1 MSSVIN
7 PTLLVARTCTT
18 REHVKEE
25 REHRSLASFRSHPAY
40 VLLGDPGAG
49 KTESFKKEAEAE
61 GGHYVRARSFA
72 TLEPGLE
79 FAGKTLFIDGLD
91 EMRAAGGDG
100 RTPLDYV
107 RRNLIRLG
115 RPKFRLSCR
124 EADWYGDSDS
134 SALME
139 VSSDGKVT
147 VLHLDPLT
155 NDDIRLLLERRY
167 GISNPDDFVEK
178 AQQHGLDA
186 LLRNPQTLTL
196 LASAVGDEEW
206 PASRSEVYNLACQH
220 LAKENNSE
228 HRIAKRNQAPTKE
241 SMLDAAGFLCA
252 VHLIAGIAGFALDEA
267 AADSQHA
274 IWRELVTPKELPLV
288 DALASS
294 LFQGDELEQQR
305 IPVHRSIAEFLGA
318 RYLAELVE
326 MGGLPLGRIIALITS
341 EDGGIV
347 PDLRGLAAW
356 LTVHSRSARSELI
369 KRDPL
374 GIVLYG
380 DVRDFSAESKRH
392 VMKAL
397 KEEAEQFAHFRF
409 QDWTAAPFGNLA
421 TPDMVPV
428 FIDLLASPVRAK
440 SDIALLDCAL
450 DALEYGPSIASLESR
465 EEVQRLPVLLETVVR
480 DGSYPSHIRE
490 GALKVLLRDRSINSA
505 RMVTIANDIHVGRIK
520 DDDDQLLGSLL
531 KELFPVFIGPLEIFD
546 YLHPA
551 RKDRF
556 IGTYEMFWRHEMPE
570 RVPAELLPEMLDQV
584 ALHAKT
590 VQESL
595 DDYQTNRMVGHLL
608 VRAIEEHGDIVDDAR
623 LYTWLFAGLDKY
635 AHSDLD
641 QEDQQKIAAWIA
653 SRPERYKSLLLTGIE
668 KCLDS
673 ENVQRC
679 LFDSSAHLY
688 RAEPPSDIVVWCLE
702 QAETTAHV
710 EIGRHYFYLA
720 IANLKR
726 QAGQDD
732 LTLDAIEFLEI
743 WVENHNAFAEDFQTC
758 VSCDLN
764 HWQRENAASVREHK
778 ARKAKQREEWRNL
791 FREHIDEIRTGTAHP
806 KNLHDL
812 AQVYLRQFL
821 DIEGETPH
829 ERLADFLG
837 DDKELIAAAYAGF
850 RCSLDRKDL
859 PSVEEIINLEVKGRM
874 HYIRQACLAGMSE
887 FFTNDPNAAMH
898 LDDELLGKL
907 IAFHFTFLSEKE
919 PEWFSALVK
928 TRPSLVAEVLV
939 AYALP
944 LLRKGREHPH
954 GIWEL
959 ASDESYGEVAR
970 IALPNLLQGFP
981 LRAKNKQLENV
992 LDPLL
997 RAALINLDCHALT
1010 AIISARL
1017 MQPSMSAAQRVYWL
1031 TCGLLLS
1038 PKNYESPLSKHI
1050 GSSKALRGH
1059 LGAFLSER
1067 RPKAS
1072 SALPESSLA
1081 LLVELLAP
1089 GSPSERPE
1097 GAHWVSPAMQTAD
1110 MVRHYIDLL
1119 GASPSEASRQQL
1131 ERLLKLPALESWH
1144 DHMKFALQTQRIAR
1158 RKAEFQPAT
1167 LAEVCHT
1174 LTNREP
1180 ANAADLAA
1188 LTDDLLRDLARKIR
1202 GSSTNDYR
1210 QYWSYGKDGKPAN
1223 PKPENDCRDILLSDL
1238 IERVGRLGIEAVK
1251 EGYYVEDKR
1260 ADIRVSYG
1268 GATGFNVPIEIKKES
1283 HADLWRA
1290 MHEQLIARYTRDPG
1304 AEGFGI
1310 YLVFWF
1316 GGKGMPLPQEGKKPR
1331 SAAELENHLRA
1342 TLTEK
1347 ERLLINICVVD
1358 CSLPN

>member
-1 MSSVIN
+1 MSSALDPN
-7 PTLLVARTCTT
+7 LLVVRTCTT
-18 REHVKEE
+18 RELVKEE
-25 REHRSLASFRSHPAY
+25 REHQVLASFRSHPAY

-49 KTESFKKEAEAE
+49 KTKSFEKEAEAE

-72 TLEPGLE
+72 TLEPGPEL
-79 FAGKTLFIDGLD
+79 AGKTLFIDGLD

-100 RTPLDYV
+100 RTPLDHV
-107 RRNLIRLG
+107 RRHLVRLG

-139 VSSDGKVT
+139 VSSDGRVT

-155 NDDIRLLLERRY
+155 DHDVRLLLERKY
-167 GISNPDDFVEK
+167 GISNSDGFIEK
-178 AQQHGLDA
+178 AQQHRLEA
-186 LLRNPQTLTL
+186 LLRNPQTLSL
-196 LASAVGDEEW
+196 LANAVGDEEW
-206 PASRSEVYNLACQH
+206 PASRSAVYNLACQH
-220 LAKENNSE
+220 LARENNSE
-228 HRIAKRNQAPTKE
+228 HRIAKRNLAPTTE
-241 SMLDAAGFLCA
+241 SILDAAGFLCA

-267 AADSQHA
+267 AADSQHT
-274 IWRELVTPKELPLV
+274 IWRELVNPKELPLV
-288 DALASS
+288 DALASN
-294 LFQGDELEQQR
+294 LFKGDELEQQR

-318 RYLAELVE
+318 RYLSDLVDME
-326 MGGLPLGRIIALITS
+326 GLPLGRIIALTTG

-356 LTVHSRSARSELI
+356 LTVHSRSARTDLI

-380 DVRDFSAESKRH
+380 DVADFSTESKRH

-428 FIDLLASPVRAK
+428 FIDLLASPLRAK

-450 DALEYGPSIASLESR
+450 DALEYGPSIATLESR

-480 DGSYPSHIRE
+480 DGSYPSHIRQ
-490 GALKVLLRDRSINSA
+490 GALKVLLRNRSINSA

-520 DDDDQLLGSLL
+520 DEEDQLLGSLL
-531 KELFPVFIGPLEIFD
+531 KELFPVVIGPLEIFN

-556 IGTYEMFWRHEMPE
+556 IGAYEMFWRHELPK
-570 RVPAELLPEMLDQV
+570 RVPVALLPEMLDQV
-584 ALHAKT
+584 ALHAET

-595 DDYQTNRMVGHLL
+595 DDYQTKRMVGHLL

-623 LYTWLFAGLDKY
+623 LYTWLSAGLDKY
-635 AHSDLD
+635 KHSNLD
-641 QEDQQKIAAWIA
+641 EDDQLKISAWIT
-653 SRPERYKSLLLTGIE
+653 SRPDRYKSLLLTGIE
-668 KCLDS
+668 KCQDS
-673 ENVQRC
+673 ENVQTC
-679 LFDSSAHLY
+679 LFKSSAHLY
-688 RAEPPSDIVVWCLE
+688 RSEPSSDIVAWCLK
-702 QAETTAHV
+702 QAETTASL

-720 IANLKR
+720 VANLKR

-732 LTLDAIEFLEI
+732 LTLDAIEFLEK
-743 WVENHNAFAEDFQTC
+743 WVKNHDAFAGDFQTF

-778 ARKAKQREEWRNL
+778 VRRAKQREEWRNY
-791 FREHIDEIRTGTAHP
+791 FREHIEEIRSGTAHP
-806 KNLHDL
+806 KNFHDL

-829 ERLADFLG
+829 ERLADFL
-837 DDKELIAAAYAGF
+837 DDDEELIAAAYAGF
-850 RCSLDRKDL
+850 RRSLEREDL
-859 PSVEEIINLEVKGRM
+859 PSVEEIIDLEVKGRM

-887 FFTNDPNAAMH
+887 LFANDPNAAMH
-898 LDDELLGKL
+898 LNDELLRKL
-907 IAFHFTFLSEKE
+907 IAFRFTFFSEKE
-919 PEWFSALVK
+919 PEWFTALVK
-928 TRPSLVAEVLV
+928 TRSSLVAEVLV
-939 AYALP
+939 AYVLP
-944 LLRKGREHPH
+944 LLRNGKEHPQ
-954 GIWEL
+954 GIWQL
-959 ASDESYGEVAR
+959 ASDESYSEVAR
-970 IALPNLLQGFP
+970 IALPDLLQGFP

-997 RAALINLDCHALT
+997 RAGLINLDGHALT
-1010 AIISARL
+1010 EIISARL
-1017 MQPSMSAAQRVYWL
+1017 VQPSMSAAQRVYWL

-1038 PKNYESPLSKHI
+1038 PKNYEGPLSKHI

-1067 RPKAS
+1067 RPKES
-1072 SALPESSLA
+1072 SPLPESSLA

-1089 GSPSERPE
+1089 ACPPERPE
-1097 GAHWVSPAMQTAD
+1097 GAHWVSPAIQTAEV
-1110 MVRHYIDLL
+1110 VRHYIDLL

-1188 LTDDLLRDLARKIR
+1188 LTDDFLRDLARKIR
-1202 GSSTNDYR
+1202 DGSTNDYR
-1210 QYWSYGKDGKPAN
+1210 QYWSFGKDKKPAN

-1268 GATGFNVPIEIKKES
+1268 GAAGFNVPIEIKKDS

-1290 MHEQLIARYTRDPG
+1290 MHEQLIAHYTRDPG

-1316 GGKGMPLPQEGKKPR
+1316 GGEGMPLPQEGRKPR
-1331 SAAELENHLRA
+1331 SAQELENHLRA
-1342 TLTEK
+1342 TLTDTEQH
-1347 ERLLINICVVD
+1347 LIRICVVD